1 MNKTFIRGAKAM
13 LKNLISL
20 KSIIMQK
27 DNEFDIKA
35 VWLGFTVSLGV
46 WFIALVLGLIWLVF
60 NGEGIFW
67 YSIYI
72 YVMGIAG
79 VFAGGLSAGARSS
92 AKGWLHGL
100 LVGIIL
106 GILGAIVN
114 LEILPYTYTWSG
126 LARQI
131 VLWLLWG
138 LAGGHLGSHYQAR
151 FAHKNTGEKLRGF

>member
-1 MNKTFIRGAKAM
+1 M
-13 LKNLISL
+13 LKNLKSL
-20 KSIIMQK
+20 KSIIRQK
-27 DNEFDIKA
+27 ENEFDIKA
-35 VWLGFTVSLGV
+35 IWLGFTVSLGV
-46 WFIALVLGLIWLVF
+46 WFIALVLGLIWLVI

-67 YSIYI
+67 YSVYV

-79 VFAGGLSAGARSS
+79 VFAGGLSAGARSL

-131 VLWLLWG
+131 VLWILWG
-138 LAGGHLGSHYQAR
+138 LAGGHVGSHYQTG
-151 FAHKNTGEKLRGF
+151 FAHKNAVKTARLPIRRFDKAE